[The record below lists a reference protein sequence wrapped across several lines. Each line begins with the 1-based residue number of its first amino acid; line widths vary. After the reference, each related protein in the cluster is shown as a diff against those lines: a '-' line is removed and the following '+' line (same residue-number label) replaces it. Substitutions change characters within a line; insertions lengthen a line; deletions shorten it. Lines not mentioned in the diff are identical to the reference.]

1 MIFLSWIYKQPVE
14 IIFGVGELMSLS
26 ERLSSAKKPLIV
38 TNSFFLENENVKA
51 IISELNAEVYTYV
64 SENPDVTDVNRCS
77 RFIKETGSDVIVAIG
92 GGSVIDLAKAASVRA
107 DDIRLYHGTDI
118 SVPTDKKVRLV
129 SVPTTAGTGSE
140 VTCVSVLS
148 DRESGK
154 KCPIVSDGFYPE
166 LAVIDPKL
174 TVSMPPYVTASTG
187 IDVLCHAIE
196 GYWSRGHQPICN
208 ELAVSAAAKVFRWL
222 KTAYEQP
229 DNIEAR
235 VNMAEASLFAGLA
248 FSLPKTTSSHAC
260 SFPLTSIYGIPH
272 GEACGLTLDYFARI
286 NSSDKRTNTLAER
299 LGFNSVQNL
308 ADSIFD
314 LKKQLGLRIGLA
326 DLSLSDDQITELVKK
341 SHHPNLLNNPIEI
354 TDEILYSIYN
364 DLRKRA

>member
-1 MIFLSWIYKQPVE
+1 
-14 IIFGVGELMSLS
+14 
-26 ERLSSAKKPLIV
+26 
-38 TNSFFLENENVKA
+38 
-51 IISELNAEVYTYV
+51 
-64 SENPDVTDVNRCS
+64 
-77 RFIKETGSDVIVAIG
+77 
-92 GGSVIDLAKAASVRA
+92 
-107 DDIRLYHGTDI
+107 
-118 SVPTDKKVRLV
+118 
-129 SVPTTAGTGSE
+129 
-140 VTCVSVLS
+140 
-148 DRESGK
+148 
-154 KCPIVSDGFYPE
+154 
-166 LAVIDPKL
+166 
-174 TVSMPPYVTASTG
+174 
-187 IDVLCHAIE
+187 
-196 GYWSRGHQPICN
+196 
-208 ELAVSAAAKVFRWL
+208 
-222 KTAYEQP
+222 
-229 DNIEAR
+229 
-235 VNMAEASLFAGLA
+235 MAEASLFAGLA